1 MDEALEKR
9 LPKPEELNPMTK
21 ESLTAAFA
29 GESQA
34 AEKYLVLAEQAEDE
48 GYPNVAKLFRAISF
62 AETRHAR
69 NHLRVMGGIGSTA
82 DNLAAA
88 FGGESFEVDEMYPA
102 YHEIAKLQGNNQAV
116 RSINYALKSE
126 VDHKG
131 HVHRGPRAGRRRQG
145 HRRPAGE
152 RVPDL
157 RPHRDRRR
165 AGQVPLLRRDQGV
178 LQDLPSREED
188 HATPDGAGPPCG
200 GRPHPSVRWPPDDH
214 PVAT

>member
-1 MDEALEKR
+1 
-9 LPKPEELNPMTK
+9 MTQ

-34 AEKYLVLAEQAEDE
+34 AEKYLVWADQAEDE

-69 NHLRVMGGIGSTA
+69 NHLRVMGGIGTTA
-82 DNLAAA
+82 DNLPAA

-102 YHEIAKLQGNNQAV
+102 YHAIAKLQGNNQAV

-131 HVHRGPRAGRRRQG
+131 MYTDAREQVLDGKDIADQQVNVCLVCGHTVIGDAPDKCPYCGARQSSTRPSELAKAERPRRGRPPE
-145 HRRPAGE
+145 RRPAPSHV
-152 RVPDL
+152 RPD
-157 RPHRDRRR
+157 
-165 AGQVPLLRRDQGV
+165 A
-178 LQDLPSREED
+178 SRL
-188 HATPDGAGPPCG
+188 GA
-200 GRPHPSVRWPPDDH
+200 
-214 PVAT
+214 

>member
-9 LPKPEELNPMTK
+9 LPKPEELNAMTK
-21 ESLTAAFA
+21 ESLAAAFA

-34 AEKYLVLAEQAEDE
+34 AEKYLVWAEQAEDE
-48 GYPNVAKLFRAISF
+48 GYPNVGKLFRAISF
-62 AETRHAR
+62 AESRHAR

-102 YHEIAKLQGNNQAV
+102 YHEIAKLQGNHQAA

-131 HVHRGPRAGRRRQG
+131 QYTDAREQVLAGKDIADQPVSVCLACG
-145 HRRPAGE
+145 HTIIGDA
-152 RVPDL
+152 PDKC
-157 RPHRDRRR
+157 PYC
-165 AGQVPLLRRDQGV
+165 G
-178 LQDLPSREED
+178 
-188 HATPDGAGPPCG
+188 ATSELY
-200 GRPHPSVRWPPDDH
+200 R
-214 PVAT
+214 TL

>member
-1 MDEALEKR
+1 MDEAMEKR
-9 LPKPEELNPMTK
+9 LPKTEDLGAMTE
-21 ESLTAAFA
+21 ESLKAAFA

-34 AEKYLVLAEQAEDE
+34 AEKYLVWADQADEE

-102 YHEIAKLQGNNQAV
+102 YHAIAKEQGNSQAV

-126 VDHKG
+126 VDHK
-131 HVHRGPRAGRRRQG
+131 RQYT
-145 HRRPAGE
+145 
-152 RVPDL
+152 D
-157 RPHRDRRR
+157 
-165 AGQVPLLRRDQGV
+165 
-178 LQDLPSREED
+178 SREQVLAGND
-188 HATPDGAGPPCG
+188 IADQQVHVCLVCGHTIIGDAPDKCPYCAAPKDLY
-200 GRPHPSVRWPPDDH
+200 R
-214 PVAT
+214 TF